1 MFVMCKLLQ
10 MATMVFYNIVTWLN
24 NGTFLFL
31 ASFTLFLLH
40 HFFFPPT
47 SLFQAHTHTLFLG
60 CSIFFPITHDPISIV
75 MNVNY
80 FLVAHEFFLSFSPSC
95 FSNHVIDSYLSAQ
108 NLFPSHCM
116 TLFPQSN

>member
-10 MATMVFYNIVTWLN
+10 MATMVFNNIVTCLN
-24 NGTFLFL
+24 DGNFFFL

-40 HFFFPPT
+40 HFFF
-47 SLFQAHTHTLFLG
+47 SSYKFFSSSHTLFFLLVHF
-60 CSIFFPITHDPISIV
+60 FFPITHDPISTV
-75 MNVNY
+75 MDVNY